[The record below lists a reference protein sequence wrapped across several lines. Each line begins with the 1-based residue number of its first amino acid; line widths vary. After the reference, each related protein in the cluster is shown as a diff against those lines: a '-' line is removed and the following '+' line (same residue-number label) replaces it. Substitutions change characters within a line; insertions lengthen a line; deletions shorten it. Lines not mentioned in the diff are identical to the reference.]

1 MWKRNSLYFVLGI
14 FIILMLMYE
23 LFISNGQSYY
33 YTSLGVMLVG
43 MVGFFMHFEKGKPQA
58 LLLSMIAALCALAI
72 VSRIAFFFLPEV
84 KAIAAIVILA
94 GIAFGG
100 EVGFVTGAMSAFVT
114 NFYFGQGSWTPFQ
127 MFALGLLGAFAGV
140 FFYKKN
146 PALWQVILYGF
157 LSVLVLYGGI
167 VDINTI
173 YFTSQHPDISLIIGV
188 YASALP
194 FNFLFAVSTAV
205 FLALLKKPILKR
217 IDRVQE
223 KYRLIDKDSEK

>member
-1 MWKRNSLYFVLGI
+1 MWKRNSLYFILGI
-14 FIILMLMYE
+14 FIILMLVYE
-23 LFISNGQSYY
+23 LVISHGQSYY
-33 YTSLGVMLVG
+33 YTSLGVILVG
-43 MVGFFMHFEKGKPQA
+43 MIGFFLHFEKGRPQA

-84 KAIAAIVILA
+84 KAIAAIVILT

-100 EVGFVTGAMSAFVT
+100 EVGFITGAVSAFVT

-140 FFYKKN
+140 LFYKKK
-146 PALWQVILYGF
+146 PALWHVTLYGF

-173 YFTSQHPDISLIIGV
+173 FFTSQQPDFAFVIAV
-188 YASALP
+188 YTSALP
-194 FNFLFAVSTAV
+194 FNLLFAVSTAV